1 MKLTTKISITII
13 SAILLAVVSSGVAL
27 FSARWIGALMQ
38 NMVAENVASVRAAE
52 ELEVSLLEQRG
63 LVASF
68 ILDGGNPAWLDELEG
83 RKPDFSYW
91 LQRAQGTAHTA
102 EEHEILEKMLDVY
115 QEYNTKQD
123 EVIALYHEGKI
134 EQARA
139 VLLEEV
145 NTFYDST
152 YSFCEDLIAA
162 NERYIDSRIAEGRN
176 QIKRVSVIVGVAVIV
191 TIGLGLALLLI
202 SFRGVFLPLRRMA
215 ENASLFVTESHQPI
229 ASTSSQDEL
238 RSIGFYLRT
247 LISDVT
253 ETRSHLERSR
263 AQLINAEKLASVGKL
278 AAGVAHEIRNPLTS
292 LKMRLFSIRRAIGKN
307 SRYEDDFRIISEEIT
322 RLENVIRNFLEFS
335 RPQKLNLHNYD
346 ISILIDKT
354 LELFGPV
361 FSEKKIKL
369 IREAAMELPQVRA
382 DSEQIKQVF
391 INLLRNSIEAMES
404 GEIQILVKVERSI
417 SNQQMVVV
425 RFQDNGPGIPASA
438 RDRIFEP
445 FFSTREEGIG
455 LGLCIAAQIMAGH
468 EGKIE
473 LEFSSNRGTCFA
485 VWIPIAREDNG

>member
-13 SAILLAVVSSGVAL
+13 SAILLAVVSIGVAL
-27 FSARWIGALMQ
+27 FSARRIGTLMQ
-38 NMVAENVASVRAAE
+38 SMVAENVSSVRAAE

-68 ILDGGNPAWLDELEG
+68 ILDGGIPAWLAELDR
-83 RKPDFSYW
+83 RKPNFSYW
-91 LQRAQGTAHTA
+91 LERAQETAHTV
-102 EEHEILEKMLDVY
+102 EEHEILEKMIAVY
-115 QEYNTKQD
+115 QSYNTRQN
-123 EVIALYHEGKI
+123 EVISLYHAGKI

-139 VLLEEV
+139 VLLGDV
-145 NTFYDST
+145 NALYDST
-152 YSFCEDLIAA
+152 YQFCEDLIAA
-162 NERYIDSRIAEGRN
+162 NERYIDSRIVEGRK
-176 QIKRVSVIVGVAVIV
+176 QIKRVSVIVTAAVAV
-191 TIGLGLALLLI
+191 TIGLGSTLLLI
-202 SFRGVFLPLRRMA
+202 FFRGVFLPLRRMA
-215 ENASLFVTESHQPI
+215 EDASLVVTENQQPI
-229 ASTSSQDEL
+229 PSTSSQDEL

-263 AQLINAEKLASVGKL
+263 AQLIDAEKLASVGKL

-307 SRYEDDFRIISEEIT
+307 SKYEDDFRIISEEIT

-335 RPQKLNLHNYD
+335 RPQKLNLNNYD

-369 IREAAMELPQVRA
+369 FRKAEAELPQVRA

-391 INLLRNSIEAMES
+391 INLLRNSIEALGS
-404 GEIQILVKVERSI
+404 GEIQIATKVERDRTD
-417 SNQQMVVV
+417 QKMVVV
-425 RFQDNGPGIPASA
+425 RLQDNGPGIPAEA

-473 LEFSSNRGTCFA
+473 LESSSNQGTCFA
-485 VWIPIAREDNG
+485 VWIPIAREANG